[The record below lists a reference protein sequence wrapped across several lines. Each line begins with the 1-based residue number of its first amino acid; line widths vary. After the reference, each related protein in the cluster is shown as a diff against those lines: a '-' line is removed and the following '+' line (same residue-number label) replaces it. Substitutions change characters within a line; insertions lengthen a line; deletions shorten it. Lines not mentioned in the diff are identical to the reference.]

1 MMDEEDGIGGCFGAF
16 LLLLAIPIYAIGL
29 IIFGPII
36 LIFKLLDGDE

>member
-1 MMDEEDGIGGCFGAF
+1 MDDDVDGINGCFKF
-16 LLLLAIPIYAIGL
+16 LLYLLIAPFYLAAM